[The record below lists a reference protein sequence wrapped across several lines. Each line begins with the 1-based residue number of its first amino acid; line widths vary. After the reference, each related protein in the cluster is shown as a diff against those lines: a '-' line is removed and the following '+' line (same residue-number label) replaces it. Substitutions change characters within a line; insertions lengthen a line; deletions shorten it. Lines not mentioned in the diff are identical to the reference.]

1 MQLRDLRG
9 RRVAVWGTGREGVA
23 AVNAIAPVG
32 PADLITVMDRE
43 TYAAT
48 PWTGRLAAIAPL
60 HVGPAA
66 LDRLLHADVVV
77 RSPVI
82 GETHPWVI
90 RLREHNVP
98 ITSGTALWMAE
109 HAANTIGVTGS
120 KGKSTTTNL
129 ISHLLATVDRP
140 NVMGG
145 NIGIPVLDLPPADQ
159 YVLELSMYQCADLT
173 DSPAV
178 AVLTSLVPEH
188 LDWAGGEAAY
198 YRHKLNIVAHE
209 PRAVVFNAHDPR
221 LRTELAARPG
231 LPLRPAGVA
240 PEPGHPDRAAG
251 TAAPAGPIA
260 AAPPVVRVAAG
271 GDGTP
276 WLYLGDQPLFPRTAL
291 RLLGRH
297 NEWNLCVALTALDAV
312 GVDCVA
318 ERDRL
323 AAALATLP
331 ALEHRLTPIED
342 PSGITFVD
350 DSLST
355 IPQSAI
361 HAIEAYAGRPLTV
374 IVGGEDRGVDY
385 TPLRD
390 FLAEQRV
397 TATLIGIPD
406 SGPRILDAVKEVDT
420 VTTLTADDLVE
431 AVRLGRERTPAGGVV
446 LLSPAAPSYGRFDNY
461 AHRSRVFRQAIED
474 TRG

>member
-1 MQLRDLRG
+1 MQLADLCG

-23 AVNAIAPVG
+23 AINAVAPVG
-32 PADLITVMDRE
+32 PAELVAVMDRE
-43 TYAAT
+43 TYAAK
-48 PWTGRLAAIAPL
+48 PWTGPLADLAPL
-60 HVGPAA
+60 HTGPAA
-66 LDRLLHADVVV
+66 LDVLLRSDVVV

-82 GETHPWVI
+82 GETHPWVV
-90 RLREHNVP
+90 RLREHGIP

-109 HAANTIGVTGS
+109 HAASTIGVTGS

-129 ISHLLATVDRP
+129 ISHLLTAVDRP

-145 NIGIPVLDLPPADQ
+145 NIGVPVLDLPPAQ
-159 YVLELSMYQCADLT
+159 RYVLELSMYQCADLT
-173 DSPAV
+173 DSPDV
-178 AVLTSLVPEH
+178 AVLTSLAPEH
-188 LDWAGGEAAY
+188 LDWAGGEAEY
-198 YRHKLNIVAHE
+198 YRHKLNLVDHRPRCVA
-209 PRAVVFNAHDPR
+209 FNAHDDR

-231 LPLRPAGVA
+231 LPLLPAGTVGTPA
-240 PEPGHPDRAAG
+240 DAGEPTFH
-251 TAAPAGPIA
+251 
-260 AAPPVVRVAAG
+260 VAAEP
-271 GDGTP
+271 DGTR
-276 WLYLGDQPLFPRTAL
+276 WVRLGDQPLFPRTAL
-291 RLLGRH
+291 PLVGRH
-297 NEWNLCVALTALDAV
+297 NEGNLCVALTAVRAV

-323 AAALATLP
+323 AAALTTLP
-331 ALEHRLTPIED
+331 PLEHRLTPIED

-385 TPLRD
+385 GPLRD
-390 FLAEQRV
+390 FLAEQEIV
-397 TATLIGIPD
+397 ATLIGIPD
-406 SGPRILDAVKEVDT
+406 SGPRILDVVKDLGT
-420 VTTLTADDLVE
+420 ITTLTAEDLPA

-461 AHRSRVFRQAIED
+461 AHRSRVFRQAIEE
-474 TRG
+474 TGR

>member
-1 MQLRDLRG
+1 MQLADLHG

-23 AVNAIAPVG
+23 AIDAIAPVG
-32 PADLITVMDRE
+32 PAELVAVMDRE
-43 TYAAT
+43 TYAAK
-48 PWTGRLAAIAPL
+48 PWTGRLAELAPL
-60 HVGPAA
+60 HTGPAA
-66 LDRLLHADVVV
+66 LDVLLRSDVVV

-82 GETHPWVI
+82 GETHPWVV
-90 RLREHNVP
+90 RLRERGVP

-109 HAANTIGVTGS
+109 HAASTIGVTGS

-129 ISHLLATVDRP
+129 ISHLLTAVDHP

-145 NIGIPVLDLPPADQ
+145 NIGVPVLDLPPAQ
-159 YVLELSMYQCADLT
+159 RYVLELSMYQCADLT
-173 DSPAV
+173 DSPDV
-178 AVLTSLVPEH
+178 AVLTSLAPEH
-188 LDWAGGEAAY
+188 LDWAGGEPEY
-198 YRHKLNIVAHE
+198 YRHKLNLVEHGPRWVAY
-209 PRAVVFNAHDPR
+209 NAQDDR
-221 LRTELAARPG
+221 LSAELAARPG
-231 LPLRPAGVA
+231 LPLLPANTASVPGA
-240 PEPGHPDRAAG
+240 EPAFQV
-251 TAAPAGPIA
+251 TADP
-260 AAPPVVRVAAG
+260 
-271 GDGTP
+271 DGTRQVR
-276 WLYLGDQPLFPRTAL
+276 LGDQPLFSRTAL
-291 RLLGRH
+291 PLLGRH
-297 NEWNLCVALTALDAV
+297 NEGNLCVALTALRAV
-312 GVDCVA
+312 GVDCFA

-385 TPLRD
+385 APLRN
-390 FLAEQRV
+390 FLAEQEV
-397 TATLIGIPD
+397 VATLIGIPD
-406 SGPRILDAVKEVDT
+406 SGPRILDVVKDLHT
-420 VTTLTADDLVE
+420 ITTLTADDLHE

-461 AHRSRVFRQAIED
+461 AHRSRVFRQAIQD
-474 TRG
+474 TAE

>member
-1 MQLRDLRG
+1 MQLTELRG

-32 PADLITVMDRE
+32 PADLVAVMDRE
-43 TYAAT
+43 TYAAN
-48 PWTGRLAAIAPL
+48 PWTGRLAEAAPL
-60 HVGPAA
+60 HTGPAA
-66 LDRLLHADVVV
+66 LEALLRADVVV

-82 GETHPWVI
+82 GETHPWVV
-90 RLREHNVP
+90 RLRQQGVP

-109 HAANTIGVTGS
+109 HAAATIGVTGS

-129 ISHLLATVDRP
+129 ISHLLTAVDRP
-140 NVMGG
+140 NAIGG
-145 NIGIPVLDLPPADQ
+145 NIGVPVLDLPPADR

-173 DSPAV
+173 DSPEV

-188 LDWAGGEAAY
+188 LDWAGGEAEY
-198 YRHKLNIVAHE
+198 YRHKLNIVEHG
-209 PRAVVFNAHDPR
+209 PRQVVFNAYDER
-221 LRTELAARPG
+221 LRAELTARAG
-231 LPLRPAGVA
+231 LPLVPAGSA
-240 PEPGHPDRAAG
+240 TGPEAG
-251 TAAPAGPIA
+251 VG
-260 AAPPVVRVAAG
+260 VAAG
-271 GDGTP
+271 PDGTP
-276 WLYLGDQPLFPRTAL
+276 WLYVDDQPLFPRTAL
-291 RLLGRH
+291 ALVGRH
-297 NEWNLCVALTALDAV
+297 NEWNLCVALAALRAV

-318 ERDRL
+318 ERERL

-361 HAIEAYAGRPLTV
+361 HAIEAYAARPLTV

-385 TPLRD
+385 APLRD
-390 FLAEQRV
+390 FLAEQGI
-397 TATLIGIPD
+397 TATMIGIPD
-406 SGPRILDAVKEVDT
+406 SGPRILDVVKDVPT
-420 VTTLTADDLVE
+420 ITTLTADDLVE
-431 AVRLGRERTPAGGVV
+431 AVRIGRERTPAGGVV

-461 AHRSRVFRQAIED
+461 AHRSRVFRQAIQDSAES
-474 TRG
+474 G

>member
-1 MQLRDLRG
+1 MQLTDLRG

-32 PADLITVMDRE
+32 PADLVTVMDRE
-43 TYAAT
+43 TYAAN
-48 PWTGRLAAIAPL
+48 PWTGRLAELAPL
-60 HVGPAA
+60 HTGPAA
-66 LDRLLHADVVV
+66 LDALLAADVVV

-82 GETHPWVI
+82 GETHPWVV
-90 RLREHNVP
+90 RLREHGTP

-109 HAANTIGVTGS
+109 HAAATVGVTGS

-129 ISHLLATVDRP
+129 ISHLLGAVDRP

-145 NIGIPVLDLPPADQ
+145 NIGIPVLDLPPADR

-173 DSPAV
+173 DSPGV
-178 AVLTSLVPEH
+178 AVLTSLAPEH
-188 LDWAGGEAAY
+188 LDWAGGEAEY
-198 YRHKLNIVAHE
+198 YRHKLNLVGHG
-209 PRAVVFNAHDPR
+209 PGAVVFNANDQR
-221 LRTELAARPG
+221 LRGELAARPG
-231 LPLRPAGVA
+231 LPLVPAGSVD
-240 PEPGHPDRAAG
+240 G
-251 TAAPAGPIA
+251 APAGSA
-260 AAPPVVRVAAG
+260 ADSAG
-271 GDGTP
+271 GRPDAADPFHVAPGPDGTD
-276 WLYLGDQPLFPRTAL
+276 WVRLGDQPLFPRTAL
-291 RLLGRH
+291 RLVGRH
-297 NEWNLCVALTALDAV
+297 NGWNLCVALAALRAV

-331 ALEHRLTPIED
+331 TLEHRLTPIED

-361 HAIEAYAGRPLTV
+361 HAIEAYADRPLTV

-385 TPLRD
+385 TPLRE
-390 FLAEQRV
+390 FLAEHEV

-406 SGPRILDAVKEVDT
+406 SGPRILDAVKDLGTITT
-420 VTTLTADDLVE
+420 VLADDLVE

-446 LLSPAAPSYGRFDNY
+446 LMSPAAPSYGRFDNF
-461 AHRSRVFRQAIED
+461 AHRSRVFRQAITD
-474 TRG
+474 TAG